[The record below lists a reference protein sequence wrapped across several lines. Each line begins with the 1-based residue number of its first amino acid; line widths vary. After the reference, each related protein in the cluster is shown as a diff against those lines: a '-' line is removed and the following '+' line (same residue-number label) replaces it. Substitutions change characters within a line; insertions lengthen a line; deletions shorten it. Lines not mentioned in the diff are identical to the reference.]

1 VKDRDRI
8 LRALRIASMF
18 PRVLAIILFMSGS
31 FAQQN
36 DSLRSQA
43 NVVLMPTLVEDIEGH
58 VVYGLTQNDF
68 VILDDA
74 AEQVVH
80 LDDSPESDPVSVVVA
95 IQTGLRAKREFP
107 RMRGIGPMLS
117 PIFSQA
123 ESRVALVEF
132 DSHVNLVGDF
142 RDDETAIDEDLK
154 KLRPGDNGAAIR
166 DAVKFS
172 VNLLEKESNAR
183 RRVLL
188 LVSENRDHGSRAK
201 TDDVVAAVGSSNTVV
216 YALAFSPSLSQV
228 LDTERGSNRDEA
240 YWDAPPDIIGTLK
253 MARQAMRKNTTKT
266 ITAMTGGEYVL
277 FTSQKAFE
285 SRMVDFTNH
294 LHSRYLLSFEPQRP
308 HAGLHKIEV
317 RLKLPAVGTSLRSR
331 TSYWV
336 NADSSLNAPQ
346 R

>member
-1 VKDRDRI
+1 MKNRDRI

-18 PRVLAIILFMSGS
+18 PRVLTIILFLSGS

-43 NVVLMPTLVEDIEGH
+43 NVVLMPTLVEDTEGH

-68 VILDDA
+68 VIRDDA
-74 AEQVVH
+74 AEQAVH

-117 PIFSQA
+117 PAFSQA
-123 ESRVALVEF
+123 GSRVALVEF
-132 DSHVNLVGDF
+132 DSQVNLMEDF

-172 VNLLEKESNAR
+172 VNLLEKEPSAR

-188 LVSENRDHGSRAK
+188 TGV
-201 TDDVVAAVGSSNTVV
+201 
-216 YALAFSPSLSQV
+216 
-228 LDTERGSNRDEA
+228 
-240 YWDAPPDIIGTLK
+240 
-253 MARQAMRKNTTKT
+253 RKPRPW
-266 ITAMTGGEYVL
+266 
-277 FTSQKAFE
+277 E
-285 SRMVDFTNH
+285 SRQD
-294 LHSRYLLSFEPQRP
+294 
-308 HAGLHKIEV
+308 
-317 RLKLPAVGTSLRSR
+317 
-331 TSYWV
+331 
-336 NADSSLNAPQ
+336 
-346 R
+346 